1 MSFSRPVAHAVLRSS
16 ALAPFQ
22 VRSFRFQWPADL
34 ITSWGGEMENVILG
48 WYVLVSTGSVLLLT
62 LFASLQYFGTLL
74 APMIGLA
81 GDRLGHRNVLCAMRA
96 VYATLAAT
104 IATLAFSGWL
114 NPAAVMV
121 LAAGAGLVRPSDL
134 AMRGALVAET
144 IPTDRL
150 VGAMGASR
158 ITGDAARIAGPLT
171 GSALFAGFGMG
182 PAYLCIAL
190 VYIAG
195 FALTLGTGAP
205 RRFVETASDF
215 AFLRDMHAGLAYVWA
230 DSASLAALL
239 LAFLVNLTAY
249 PLTSGLLPYVAKK
262 VYHVDQTGLGYLVA
276 SFATGS
282 LLGSVI
288 VSVAGRAIR
297 PARMMLG
304 FALAWYAMLLVFVHM
319 PDAAHGR
326 ALLLLA
332 GLAQNLS
339 LVPMSVLLLYGADE
353 RFRGRV
359 MGLRMMAIYGL
370 PLGLMLAGTLIDELG
385 FAPAIS
391 LLATVGA
398 LLTLAIWLHWRAA
411 LWPREAP
418 ANAR

>member
-16 ALAPFQ
+16 PLAPFQ

-48 WYVLVSTGSVLLLT
+48 WYILVSTGSVLLLT

-114 NPAAVMV
+114 NPTAVMV

-144 IPTDRL
+144 IPTERL

-158 ITGDAARIAGPLT
+158 ITGDAARIAGPLA
-171 GSALFAGFGMG
+171 GSALFAAFGMG
-182 PAYLCIAL
+182 PAYLCITL
-190 VYIAG
+190 VYITG

-205 RRFVETASDF
+205 RRFVEMASDF
-215 AFLRDMHAGLAYVWA
+215 AFLRDMREGLAYVWA
-230 DSASLAALL
+230 DAASLAALL

-249 PLTSGLLPYVAKK
+249 PLTSGLLPYVAEK

-282 LLGSVI
+282 LLGSSLSAWRGGYQAGTHDAGLRAGV
-288 VSVAGRAIR
+288 VRHAAGVRPHAGRRAWPRVAAAGR
-297 PARMMLG
+297 PGAE
-304 FALAWYAMLLVFVHM
+304 
-319 PDAAHGR
+319 PE
-326 ALLLLA
+326 
-332 GLAQNLS
+332 
-339 LVPMSVLLLYGADE
+339 PGADVGAVAL
-353 RFRGRV
+353 RRGAAFRGRV

-370 PLGLMLAGTLIDELG
+370 PLGLMLAGALIDALG
-385 FAPAIS
+385 FAPAIT

-398 LLTLAIWLHWRAA
+398 LLTLAIGLHWRAA